1 MNLGNSSPD
10 NILEERLKKQAV
22 NQCCTLIYTVQQQ
35 TAPFFLFFFCDNKS
49 YSFVSSPFTVWND
62 GQSERRHAQSRQPD
76 VDFPQLGN
84 IHERT

>member
-35 TAPFFLFFFCDNKS
+35 TAPFFL
-49 YSFVSSPFTVWND
+49 W
-62 GQSERRHAQSRQPD
+62 
-76 VDFPQLGN
+76 
-84 IHERT
+84 